1 MAGFMKSLSYDRQW
15 KNALH
20 DLIQS
25 SAGQS
30 HMEMLKS
37 SYSHLKK
44 HDQKQGFLYY
54 ALFTKAFMIPRDD
67 LIAYLIDEGVIAK
80 QESRE
85 AEFHRGHGLLDRLE
99 DACLLESIDG
109 GSAVKM
115 HHLIRH
121 MAVKIYQE
129 RRSVM
134 IKAGAKLKNLSGAG
148 EWEESLVTASLIENQ
163 IKKIPS
169 RHSPRCP
176 SLSTL
181 LLPYNRE
188 LELIDDTFFNQLHGL
203 KILDLSH
210 TIIVKLPDSVSN
222 LVGLTILLLIDCKN
236 VFY

>member
-1 MAGFMKSLSYDRQW
+1 MARFMKCLSYNRQW

-25 SAGQS
+25 SVGQS
-30 HMEMLKS
+30 HMEM
-37 SYSHLKK
+37 
-44 HDQKQGFLYY
+44 
-54 ALFTKAFMIPRDD
+54 
-67 LIAYLIDEGVIAK
+67 GVIAK

-85 AEFHRGHGLLDRLE
+85 AEFHKGHGLLDRLE

-134 IKAGAKLKNLSGAG
+134 IKAGAKLKNLSGAR

-169 RHSPRCP
+169 KHSPRCP

-210 TIIVKLPDSVSN
+210 TIILLTLHKNKINKTWKLN
-222 LVGLTILLLIDCKN
+222 QNVGNWIPLREQSPLNYEKRNINAISKN
-236 VFY
+236 PHQSKLKFSA